1 MSFSLAVF
9 SSGGL
14 STLSARIR
22 SPGDAPCRPG
32 LRAARG
38 VLLLERSAQLLRL
51 PALLVE
57 PGLKLLELRQLCL
70 PRRRA

>member
-1 MSFSLAVF
+1 MC
-9 SSGGL
+9 
-14 STLSARIR
+14 
-22 SPGDAPCRPG
+22 DAPRRPG
-32 LRAARG
+32 LRATHG
-38 VLLLERSAQLLRL
+38 ELLLERSAQLLRL